1 MLARA
6 KGHRWRKRLQEVKG
20 KVKKPESSTDKT
32 IDSQQPTTRTAAA
45 VEAQD
50 TNDDVMEIDDDDD
63 DDDDDDTVDATA
75 VTSSTVTSTT
85 TAQQRSSSSSSP
97 LKPSGRSVLA
107 RSTPPSKQTS
117 SLERT
122 TPGGKQTL
130 LLDPITG
137 IITVSK
143 VRRAV
148 LAACVSDYVFQR
160 VVQCVSG
167 VHVCVHVLETTC
179 TCEHV

>member
-63 DDDDDDTVDATA
+63 GDDDTVDATA

-85 TAQQRSSSSSSP
+85 TAQQRSSSTSSSP

-107 RSTPPSKQTS
+107 RSTPSKQTS

-143 VRRAV
+143 VHRAV
-148 LAACVSDYVFQR
+148 LAACVNN
-160 VVQCVSG
+160 
-167 VHVCVHVLETTC
+167 
-179 TCEHV
+179 